1 MTNHDTASTMGQL
14 IVHRYLPRPLISGI
28 PAGFPSPAEDYM
40 DKQLDLNDYCIRNR
54 AATFF
59 AFVEGDSMIDAGFFD
74 GDLMIIDRSVDAKTD
89 DIIVAIINGDFT
101 VKRLCYDAQQWPI
114 LIPENKHYA
123 PIRIDESMDFRVW
136 GVVKGVI
143 HLV

>member
-1 MTNHDTASTMGQL
+1 MTSNENASAVGQL
-14 IVHRYLPRPLISGI
+14 IVHRYLPRPLILGI

-40 DKQLDLNDYCIRNR
+40 DKKLDLNDYCIRNR

-59 AFVEGDSMIDAGFFD
+59 AFVEGDSMHDAGFFD
-74 GDLMIIDRSVDAKTD
+74 GDLMIIDRSIDAKAD
-89 DIIVAIINGDFT
+89 DIIVAVINGDFT
-101 VKRLCYDAQQWPI
+101 VKRLGYDGQQCPI
-114 LIPENKHYA
+114 LIPENKRYS

-136 GVVKGVI
+136 GVVKGVV